1 MKKKRVKAQA
11 KPRKSNPAAADVSTT
26 DRRGALRLMRNLA
39 IGVPVFG
46 AAGYLTIGYVEA
58 SICEFDLTKIG
69 DGLPSVVQ
77 VHDPQCDL
85 CLTLQRQTRRAL
97 RSYDDESFHFL
108 VANVATLEGRL
119 FAQNQGVAN
128 VTLVLLDGG
137 GQQVGVV
144 RGPLSDAELRNA
156 LAAHLDAYT

>member
-1 MKKKRVKAQA
+1 MKKKRVKTQA
-11 KPRKSNPAAADVSTT
+11 KRRKSEAAAADVSTT
-26 DRRGALRLMRNLA
+26 DRRGTLRLMRNLA
-39 IGVPVFG
+39 IGVPVIG
-46 AAGYLTIGYVEA
+46 VAGYLTVGYVEA

-97 RSYDDESFHFL
+97 RSYDDETFHFL